1 MIVGYSNGEQFLLS
15 FHSQKPGATSRAF
28 GTVRATFRG
37 REFESSYHVLLE
49 LLPKARAMTVLDI
62 GCGNG
67 HLLAMLAKSRPD
79 LRLVGIDFSV
89 DELRSAP
96 VTAAPCLLAA
106 RAQSL
111 PLRGASVDAVVS
123 HLALML
129 MDHADQVLH
138 EAARVLRPGGIL
150 AAIVGGAP
158 QQSPA
163 LDAYLKILRRYLTAS
178 RSPVARFG
186 DPAFSSEQGTRALVS
201 RQFADV
207 ALEPVD
213 FVERLKPQAAWAG
226 FEDMYDL
233 YHLPE
238 ADRKAIRQEYLA
250 AVRTLVDEQ
259 GLLTMRRQLRLIH
272 ARRIGEC

>member
-1 MIVGYSNGEQFLLS
+1 VSYSDGEQFLLS
-15 FHSQKPGATSRAF
+15 FHSQKPGVTSRAF
-28 GTVRATFRG
+28 GAVRATFMG

-49 LLPKARAMTVLDI
+49 VLPKGSPLTVLDI

-67 HLLAMLAKSRPD
+67 HLLAMLAKSRPE

-89 DELRSAP
+89 DELRTAP
-96 VTAAPCLLAA
+96 LIAAPCLLAA

-111 PLRGASVDAVVS
+111 PLRAASVDAVVS

-129 MDHADQVLH
+129 MDHGDQLLH
-138 EAARVLRPGGIL
+138 EIARVLRPGGHL

-163 LDAYLKILRRYLTAS
+163 LDAYLKILRRYLAAS
-178 RSPVARFG
+178 PRAVVRFG
-186 DPAFSSEQGTRALVS
+186 DPAFSSEEGIRALVS
-201 RQFADV
+201 RQFADLAV
-207 ALEPVD
+207 VPVD
-213 FVERLKPQAAWAG
+213 FEERLTPQAAWAG

-238 ADRKAIRQEYLA
+238 ADRQAIREEYLGDVSA
-250 AVRTLVDEQ
+250 IVDAEGLV
-259 GLLTMRRQLRLIH
+259 TIRRQLRLMH
-272 ARRIGEC
+272 ARRLEQS